1 MWPEFRW
8 DSDRILASLAA
19 VRHRQG
25 RMFGKMES
33 LGFELREEAM
43 LQTLTEDVTKS
54 SEIEGEYLD
63 KGQVTLVRNSELDRS
78 RACGGAQVM
87 RCDTGMP
94 RRVMMLMT
102 LQPAAASAFCVGRVR
117 AWRRR
122 PITVL

>member
-1 MWPEFRW
+1 
-8 DSDRILASLAA
+8 
-19 VRHRQG
+19 
-25 RMFGKMES
+25 MFGKMES